1 MGPVAAHLLAPP
13 VNVLRLSLHPD
24 GMAPHI
30 ANLAEWR
37 AHLLGRLRRQL
48 AATGDAR
55 LAELFEE
62 LRGYPGGEPEE
73 PGPAEVV
80 VPLRY
85 RLEGRELAFFSMT
98 AVVGTPMDVTI
109 EELAIESFYPA
120 DEVTAQ
126 ALWKL
131 DELA

>member
-1 MGPVAAHLLAPP
+1 
-13 VNVLRLSLHPD
+13 
-24 GMAPHI
+24 
-30 ANLAEWR
+30 
-37 AHLLGRLRRQL
+37 
-48 AATGDAR
+48 
-55 LAELFEE
+55 
-62 LRGYPGGEPEE
+62 
-73 PGPAEVV
+73 
-80 VPLRY
+80 
-85 RLEGRELAFFSMT
+85 MT